1 MHHLWAQSKWIAVP
15 RHLPD
20 VTRLFFVVSCCEN
33 FVTNLKRLLAVLFL
47 RFTET
52 QIVSSAIS
60 FANTTELWW
69 RFEEFHEV
77 ESTWTRFTAPPS
89 PTLTVF
95 KQLTWGILI
104 RVSIWAFEFPTFVC
118 RVFKNKSVR
127 IKIFWKARV
136 YLWLGCVDV
145 ANEWLECGLN
155 RIHHT
160 SPKVFTCHYM
170 RSPRISC
177 CDTIRITAT
186 EIGWRSYII
195 V

>member
-1 MHHLWAQSKWIAVP
+1 MKTLWLIWNGSWPFFPFVLRRPKLSPLLFRLPIPRNYDDVLRSSMKWSP
-15 RHLPD
+15 RGLVSLP
-20 VTRLFFVVSCCEN
+20 
-33 FVTNLKRLLAVLFL
+33 
-47 RFTET
+47 
-52 QIVSSAIS
+52 
-60 FANTTELWW
+60 
-69 RFEEFHEV
+69 
-77 ESTWTRFTAPPS
+77 PPS